1 MPYFMVDDQ
10 LHINPKAAGLAE
22 RALGNDLTGIAAL
35 GLWTMAGS
43 VVQASLN
50 DGKISR
56 IQCVKI
62 LLNETAADMLAQILV
77 SAGLWHAP
85 GHTCDRCQSVPE
97 GHFLYHDWKDL
108 KYDSG
113 SNVKLKRAKS
123 NELKDPELIA
133 AVWARDA
140 EDFPHCTRGRCRYCQ
155 EMLNRKT
162 SRGIKRPTMDHV
174 DPLLAVG
181 SSNIVLACMECN
193 QKKGRRTPEV
203 AGMTLHPAPVRKNQ
217 SAPSSPILAPTGSQS
232 AAPDHGKLA
241 PAGSQGSHASTDSNV
256 QPQGQDLAATFGL
269 RLPGH
274 TPTTAASAAQPS
286 SPLLAPNGSQS
297 AAPARAT
304 SSPQNGPQG
313 FAEDAQGDAPL
324 SQALAPQG
332 PQDAAPDYHME
343 WEPEAAKYL
352 PREDQEPTRS
362 GISKEP
368 DPIPEAKAV
377 LGRAYAGTGMAGQGR
392 GGLTLGS
399 SEGQPDETTHLPK
412 PRRSRSR
419 RRSKKKQDPVQ
430 AVQPSP
436 APRHTQLPEHHAGDA
451 PAVLTGG
458 RFGSAW
464 HGHHGK
470 RDTPPESVCTE
481 HNLDLPCWKC
491 QNAAEY
497 LNGDQDA

>member
-62 LLNETAADMLAQILV
+62 LLNEKATDMLAQILV
-77 SAGLWHAP
+77 SAGLWHGP

-123 NELKDPELIA
+123 NELKDPELVA

-140 EDFPHCTRGRCRYCQ
+140 EDFPMCTRGRCRYCQ
-155 EMLNRKT
+155 EMLHRKT
-162 SRGIKRPTMDHV
+162 TVGKKRATMDHV

-203 AGMTLHPAPVRKNQ
+203 ASMTLHPAPVRKNQ
-217 SAPSSPILAPTGSQS
+217 SAPSSQLLAPNGSQS
-232 AAPDHGKLA
+232 AAPDQGKLA
-241 PAGSQGSHASTDSNV
+241 PTGSQGSYASTIPTD
-256 QPQGQDLAATFGL
+256 QAQGQDLAATFGL
-269 RLPGH
+269 RLNSN
-274 TPTTAASAAQPS
+274 TQSTTAAAAPS
-286 SPLLAPNGSQS
+286 SSQLLAPYGSQS
-297 AAPARAT
+297 AAPTRDA
-304 SSPQNGPQG
+304 SSPHNGSQG
-313 FAEDAQGDAPL
+313 FANDAQRDDL
-324 SQALAPQG
+324 SSQAIAPQG
-332 PQDAAPDYHME
+332 SQNAAPEHYLD

-362 GISKEP
+362 GHFVVAGPEP
-368 DPIPEAKAV
+368 EEKAV
-377 LGRAYAGTGMAGQGR
+377 LGRAHAGTGMAGQGR

-399 SEGQPDETTHLPK
+399 SAGQPDETTQPPK

-419 RRSKKKQDPVQ
+419 RRSKKKPPPVQ
-430 AVQPSP
+430 SP
-436 APRHTQLPEHHAGDA
+436 EIPAAPQHVQLPEHHAGEA
-451 PAVLTGG
+451 PTVLTGG

-464 HGHHGK
+464 YGHHGK

-497 LNGDQDA
+497 LNGDQNG